1 MRAFFDTNVL
11 VYMFDAGAPA
21 KQRLAGALLEREAAL
36 GRATLS
42 TQVLQEFFVAVTRK
56 LAAPLA
62 HEPAV
67 RAIRA
72 LTELSVVHVDVAMIL
87 EATATAN
94 RFRFSFWDALIV
106 QAARLGGASVLYTE
120 DLQHDQVVEGVRI
133 VNPFMEPG
141 A

>member
-11 VYMFDAGAPA
+11 VYLFDAGAPD

-42 TQVLQEFFVAVTRK
+42 TQVLQEFYVAVTRK
-56 LAAPLA
+56 LAVPLA
-62 HEPAV
+62 CEPAV
-67 RAIRA
+67 RALRA
-72 LTELSVVHVDVAMIL
+72 LSELSVVHVDVAMIL
-87 EATATAN
+87 EATATAD

-120 DLQHDQVVEGVRI
+120 DLRHDQVVEGVRI
-133 VNPFMEPG
+133 VNPFMEQTE
-141 A
+141 